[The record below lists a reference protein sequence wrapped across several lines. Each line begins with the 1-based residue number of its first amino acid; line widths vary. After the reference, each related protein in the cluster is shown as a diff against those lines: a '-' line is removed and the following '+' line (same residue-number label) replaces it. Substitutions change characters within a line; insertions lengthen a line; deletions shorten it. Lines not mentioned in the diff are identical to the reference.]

1 MFSVRRLL
9 FCCMAAAAIT
19 GAFTARSQERLTSLA
34 LTGNLTTSSKLFYD
48 PDSPDEIARAA
59 FFPFSGVWGGGIDLR
74 RAIPALRLTF
84 GLSAEYIATTDKFT
98 IPVNS
103 APLPLPSPPGTTITV
118 DVPVQDGYYVFPVE
132 LSAYFTV
139 PISTDRFHLYIG
151 GGGGGYFGDR
161 RYQFG
166 TERSVTTERSAGY
179 GIQVMTGSEFSP
191 VPEFSVRVEV
201 KFRDVQFRSVHR
213 FLAATTIVDGT
224 TVPLPA
230 EPFASRVNIDGMNL
244 ALHFAYNF

>member
-1 MFSVRRLL
+1 MFSVGRLL
-9 FCCMAAAAIT
+9 FGCIAVMAMICPT
-19 GAFTARSQERLTSLA
+19 TARSQERLTSIA

-48 PDSPDEIARAA
+48 PDSPDEVARAA

-84 GLSAEYIATTDKFT
+84 GLSIEYIAAANQFT
-98 IPVNS
+98 VPVNS
-103 APLPLPSPPGTTITV
+103 EPLPLPSPPGTTVTV
-118 DVPVQDGYYVFPVE
+118 DAPVQDGYYVFPVE

-139 PISTDRFHLYIG
+139 PISTERFQLYIG

-161 RYQFG
+161 RYKFG
-166 TERSVTTERSAGY
+166 TEQSVTTDRSAGY
-179 GIQVMTGSEFSP
+179 GIQVTTGSEYFP
-191 VPEFSVRVEV
+191 VPEFSVRMEV
-201 KFRDVQFRSVHR
+201 KFRDVQFRSTHH

-230 EPFASRVNIDGMNL
+230 APFPSRVNIDGMNL